1 MMTPTTAN
9 LARRQR
15 KVPAVSQWLAA
26 LFAVALAGILV
37 NATPLPAHAATSI
50 KVIVNDQPITS
61 YDIAQRTRLIELTA
75 RKSSSVARKMAQ
87 EELIEERLKTQEAK
101 RRGVSVADA
110 EVEQAFARIASRT
123 KMSPSQLGTALS
135 RSGVNPSTLKDR
147 IRAEILWHNVVLR
160 RFRAQVNVTDQDV
173 VAAMLKQDKDK
184 VDDSKTTE
192 YTLSQ
197 VIFVIPKDASAGF
210 KAQRKKE
217 ANNLRTRFTD
227 CESGLK
233 LAEGLKEVVVK
244 PVGVRLAP
252 ELPDEVVQL
261 LKDVPSGHLSTPVET
276 GSGISAYAV
285 CKKREINSDA
295 GLRTQIKDELR
306 NKEGQMMARRYLRD
320 LRRDAVIEYR

>member
-1 MMTPTTAN
+1 MMPTTAD
-9 LARRQR
+9 LAGR
-15 KVPAVSQWLAA
+15 KRARSAVSHWLAA
-26 LFAVALAGILV
+26 LFAVALAGGILGGI
-37 NATPLPAHAATSI
+37 PLVANAATSI
-50 KVIVNDQPITS
+50 KVIVNDQPITN
-61 YDIAQRTRLIELTA
+61 YDISQRARLIQLTA
-75 RKSSSVARKMAQ
+75 RKSAGVSQRMAQ
-87 EELIEERLKTQEAK
+87 DELIEERLKMQEAK
-101 RRGVSVADA
+101 RRGVSVSDA

-123 KMSPSQLGTALS
+123 KMSPKQLGAALS

-147 IRAEILWHNVVLR
+147 IRTEIMWHNVVLR
-160 RFRAQVNVTDQDV
+160 RFRAQVNVSEQDV

-184 VDDSKTTE
+184 VDVSKTTE

-197 VIFVIPKDASAGF
+197 VIFVIPKNASASL

-217 ANNLRTRFTD
+217 ANSLRHRFTD
-227 CESGLK
+227 CDSGLK
-233 LAEGLKEVVVK
+233 FAESLKEVVVK

-252 ELPDEVVQL
+252 ELPDEVIQL

-285 CKKREINSDA
+285 CKKREIDSDA